1 MDGVLWRG
9 DTPLPG
15 FTEFF
20 AALAERNIPFALAT
34 NNASKTPDQYVTK
47 LGKLGLAVRE
57 EQIMTSA
64 EATGQYLAGLYPA
77 GTKVYVVGGD
87 GLHKAMSNRGF
98 EVVPDFL
105 HLMPGFKRL
114 IQQILRKEV
123 IDQ

>member
-87 GLHKAMSNRGF
+87 GSRGPRRAIPGITYLDRWDAFMDWLDAMKPA
-98 EVVPDFL
+98 E
-105 HLMPGFKRL
+105 
-114 IQQILRKEV
+114 
-123 IDQ
+123 